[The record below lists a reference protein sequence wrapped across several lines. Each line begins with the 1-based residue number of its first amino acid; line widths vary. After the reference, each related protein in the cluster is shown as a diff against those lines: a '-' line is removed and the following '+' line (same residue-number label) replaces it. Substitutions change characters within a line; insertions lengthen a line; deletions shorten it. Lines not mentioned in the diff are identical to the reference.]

1 MSEKILVVD
10 DEKDL
15 VKLLEY
21 NLEEAGFKVSCAYNG
36 QEALNKANKVRPD
49 LIVLDLM
56 LPDISGT
63 EVCRRIRQNEQL
75 KHTPVLMLTAKDT
88 EIDRVVGFEVG
99 ADDYVTKPF
108 SVRELV
114 LRVKAILRRLDTR
127 GTEESL
133 ALGPVS
139 VDIPSCRVF
148 VNNSEVTLT
157 ALEFKLLVE
166 LMQKK
171 GRVLSR
177 EQLLDT
183 VWGIQADIMTRTV
196 DAHVKRLRDKL
207 GSAGDLVETVRGM
220 GYRFTST

>member
-36 QEALNKANKVRPD
+36 QEALNRANKVRPD

-63 EVCRRIRQNEQL
+63 EVCRRIRNNEQL